1 MVLSHAAG
9 VRIPVGVP
17 NIKSLPHLVGFLY
30 YKLPIRLNCTS
41 HVALV
46 IGTRTGRSFRHVL
59 PLPG

>member
-1 MVLSHAAG
+1 
-9 VRIPVGVP
+9 VGVP